1 MHPIDLGAGFAAG
14 FGVAGF
20 SSMQSTILLS
30 VTPPEV
36 RGRVMGLLAVSVGT
50 MPLGILYAGFLADWL
65 GAPMGLALVAGQGL
79 LLWLLLAIYWRR
91 NVRPLT
97 S

>member
-1 MHPIDLGAGFAAG
+1 
-14 FGVAGF
+14 
-20 SSMQSTILLS
+20 MQSTILLS